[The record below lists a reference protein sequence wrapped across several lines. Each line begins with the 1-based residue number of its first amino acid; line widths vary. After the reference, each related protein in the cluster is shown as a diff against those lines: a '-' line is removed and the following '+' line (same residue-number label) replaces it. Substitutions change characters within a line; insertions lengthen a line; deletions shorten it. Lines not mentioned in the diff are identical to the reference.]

1 MFIPKFQNFYIM
13 ENITIEEVMENLDMF
28 QAIFGKVYA
37 FSLWDTDINKTDAG
51 TPIISEEF

>member
-1 MFIPKFQNFYIM
+1 M

-37 FSLWDTDINKTDAG
+37 FSFWDTDINKTDAG